1 MLATSRC
8 LPLLAL
14 MLPLAAPGAAQQVP
28 DTDYNPGIDRPR
40 FEDGEGPV
48 VLVDA
53 AHNNFH
59 TADGRYGAFARL
71 LRRDGY
77 VVESSG
83 QPFTRALLARASVL
97 VIANAI
103 AEENVGNWELPTPS
117 AFSQE
122 EIRAVEEWV
131 RAGGAL
137 LLIAD
142 HMPIAGNA
150 EDLAAAFGV
159 RFQNGFAFDAEGG
172 GTFVFSRLDGTLG
185 DHPVTR
191 GSGGGTRI
199 ESVVTFT
206 GQAFRIDPGVRSM
219 AILTLPEGATL
230 FLPRI
235 AWEFDEGTPRIPA
248 AHLLQGAVI
257 EHGEGRLGVFGE
269 AAMFSAQLAGPNRQ
283 PMGMNRPDAA
293 ENYRLVLNLL
303 RWLTPGA

>member
-1 MLATSRC
+1 MLVKVRC
-8 LPLLAL
+8 STALAILLV
-14 MLPLAAPGAAQQVP
+14 PAAGAAQQVP
-28 DTDYNPGIDRPR
+28 DPDFNPEIGRPR
-40 FEDGEGPV
+40 FEEGRGPV

-103 AEENVGNWELPTPS
+103 ADENVGNWELPTPS
-117 AFSQE
+117 AFTRE

-131 RAGGAL
+131 REGGAL

-159 RFQNGFAFDAEGG
+159 RFMNGFAFDSAGG
-172 GTFVFSRLDGTLG
+172 GTFVFSRADRTLG
-185 DHPVTR
+185 DHAVTD
-191 GSGGGTRI
+191 GSAGGLRV
-199 ESVVTFT
+199 ESVASFT
-206 GQAFRIDPGVRSM
+206 GQAFRVDPGVRST
-219 AILTLPEGATL
+219 AILTVPEGATL
-230 FLPRI
+230 FLPRV

-248 AHLLQGAVI
+248 DYLLQGAVV
-257 EHGEGRLGVFGE
+257 EHGEGRLAVFGE
-269 AAMFSAQLAGPNRQ
+269 AAMFSAQLAGPERR
-283 PMGMNRPDAA
+283 PMGMNRPDAS

-303 RWLTPGA
+303 RWLAPAG